1 MLTYAYLIKAKAKAT
16 EAKNLFCWFSA
27 KSDSRAEREILN
39 ILEDNGIAV
48 GRGADYQLPAR
59 TNWFVVDDLPEE
71 STLNDTWC
79 DRYELA
85 EDQRTWQPKAAGTV
99 DATIPSDVKTTVEVA
114 TADENV
120 SLENRTPAV
129 RFAVHLISDKYQTHV
144 SKDQHMAASEMS
156 LDEGNIYLQSLLV
169 AKNDAPETAKLS
181 LNAEWKMI
189 QAVKDIFTPDEEH
202 EPRLI
207 AAFMSDWVNTDAG
220 DRNQLVEDWRSGKLQ
235 LLKAETTSGA
245 DVTTGQ
251 DLTVFDGTQF
261 DENSLAEDVV
271 VGGEVGTEE
280 QSQQSEQPNLIVV
293 ATLPFRQ
300 RVLAQFIGDG
310 EYLYHVD
317 AGQKNEIV
325 RLEMDTDDAYVQ
337 NLLLAAENVEAF
349 KKAIEHDIHKVVN
362 AVKKVF
368 PVDGKKPELATVIQF
383 LTVWFKTDY
392 IDRGILAREWAAGN
406 RISNVQRTDSGTN
419 ADGGYVTDRGENA
432 YHTLDT
438 LDLEIACALLPMDFN
453 HLEIPGSIH
462 RRSKEIVANKEQPWK
477 SWSSILRNQPG
488 VLSVNRAAIF
498 NLVRIAPENI
508 HLTPVAHLEF
518 VNQTMTAEFNSA
530 TELMPLP
537 AAQPETETHTAEEH
551 RLPRWAEAGEQQ
563 LADEDEAEMQNLPKW
578 ANAAGSQPQVE
589 SLGGGVFSIEGL
601 MGNQQAPALSVV
613 DQVRQRAVEDKLH
626 HANTEEATSDVQM
639 EKTDNNEIKAN
650 PEVSQSE
657 TAVLPVKSADAT
669 GDASAFLNN
678 EPVHHIETDP
688 LNAFYTHL
696 MVDMETMGNSPH
708 APIVSIGAVF
718 FDPSTGNTGA
728 EFYQVVSL
736 ESSMSFGMKPD
747 ASTIQWWLKQSS
759 EARSAILVD
768 EAMGLLKTLELLAD
782 YIAEN
787 AANGSHAVQLWGN
800 GCSFDNVILRRAYAL
815 TDTPFAVPFWNDR
828 DVRTMVEL
836 GKSVGI
842 NPRYDIP
849 FEGDMHNA
857 LSDARHQVKYVSAI
871 WQRLTA
877 N

>member
-39 ILEDNGIAV
+39 ILEDNNIAV
-48 GRGADYQLPAR
+48 GRGADYQLPVR

-71 STLNDTWC
+71 STLDDTWC

-85 EDQRTWQPKAAGTV
+85 EDQQTWQLKQKP
-99 DATIPSDVKTTVEVA
+99 DN
-114 TADENV
+114 EN
-120 SLENRTPAV
+120 LE
-129 RFAVHLISDKYQTHV
+129 
-144 SKDQHMAASEMS
+144 ASSQQKPETS
-156 LDEGNIYLQSLLV
+156 SANVPTS
-169 AKNDAPETAKLS
+169 DAPALLRPISRLRLS
-181 LNAEWKMI
+181 
-189 QAVKDIFTPDEEH
+189 Q
-202 EPRLI
+202 RLI
-207 AAFMSDWVNTDAG
+207 AHLLNDGEEKEISEARHVQIGQMELDENDLYIQNLLLAVANVPAAKELSAHVEWKLASAVKEVFDREQVYTVASFEEFITEWIAEPKARTQTVQEWVNDKKARIVG
-220 DRNQLVEDWRSGKLQ
+220 DVP
-235 LLKAETTSGA
+235 TVPP
-245 DVTTGQ
+245 VTP
-251 DLTVFDGTQF
+251 
-261 DENSLAEDVV
+261 E
-271 VGGEVGTEE
+271 
-280 QSQQSEQPNLIVV
+280 LITV
-293 ATLPFRQ
+293 ATLPLRQ
-300 RVLAQFIGDG
+300 RLLAQFISD
-310 EYLYHVD
+310 EYAYHIDTEQKKTIQELELDVD
-317 AGQKNEIV
+317 NS
-325 RLEMDTDDAYVQ
+325 YVQ
-337 NLLLAAENVEAF
+337 NLLLAAENVEPF
-349 KKAIEHDIHKVVN
+349 RKAPEIDIWKIVSALKN
-362 AVKKVF
+362 IF
-368 PVDGKKPELATVIQF
+368 PVDGKRVDLSTVIQF
-383 LTVWFKTDY
+383 FKAWFSTEH
-392 IDRGILAREWAAGN
+392 IDRGLLVKEWCKGN
-406 RISNVQRTDSGTN
+406 RVSQIQRTDSGTN
-419 ADGGYVTDRGENA
+419 AGGGNKTDRNPELVN
-432 YHTLDT
+432 TLDT
-438 LDLEIACALLPMDFN
+438 LDIDIALATLPMDFN
-453 HLEIPGSIH
+453 IYDIPGGVF
-462 RRSKEIVANKEQPWK
+462 RRAKEIISKNESPFKEWSVALRKRAG
-477 SWSSILRNQPG
+477 ILDY
-488 VLSVNRAAIF
+488 SRAAIF
-498 NLVRIAPENI
+498 ALIRSAEENAHHFPELLSRYINKNLTETDHQHPTEETLAAAGHVPEKSWENEI
-508 HLTPVAHLEF
+508 NEKV
-518 VNQTMTAEFNSA
+518 TAEQKA
-530 TELMPLP
+530 GVE
-537 AAQPETETHTAEEH
+537 QPEI
-551 RLPRWAEAGEQQ
+551 
-563 LADEDEAEMQNLPKW
+563 
-578 ANAAGSQPQVE
+578 ANMGN
-589 SLGGGVFSIEGL
+589 GVFSIDGL

-626 HANTEEATSDVQM
+626 HTHTEEATSDVQM
-639 EKTDNNEIKAN
+639 EETDNNEIKAN

-669 GDASAFLNN
+669 GDASASLNN

-696 MVDMETMGNSPH
+696 MVDMETMGNGPD

-768 EAMGLLKTLELLAD
+768 EAMGLRESLELLAD
-782 YIAEN
+782 FIAEN
-787 AANGSHAVQLWGN
+787 AANGSHTVQLWGN

-842 NPRYDIP
+842 NPRFDIP